1 MAHGWL
7 AYVRF
12 IAEDMGLIVL
22 DREFYLEIPEL
33 IIHVRLSRRTG
44 YPVFYIIDDDGLSNI
59 ICYYNRRYRRY
70 VCLHRRLVEGIVI
83 VDYQAHYTMIFE
95 RCYKERKGKGASTK
109 NSLHVECH
117 STKIFT
123 TGDINRYIRTSRI
136 RGLRSLEL
144 VLLFFKSLRE
154 ELDNCCYY
162 GCYAE
167 NFANADALVE
177 LADLSLSYHSRNRYE
192 ATCYMDRC
200 EGKGFRELPMTCI
213 E

>member
-1 MAHGWL
+1 LARGWL

-12 IAEDMGLIVL
+12 IAEDMGLIVI

-44 YPVFYIIDDDGLSNI
+44 YPVFYIRDDDNLSNI
-59 ICYYNRRYRRY
+59 ICYYNRRYKRY
-70 VCLHRRLVEGIVI
+70 ICFHRRLVEGIVI

-95 RCYKERKGKGASTK
+95 KCYKERKGKGASRT

-117 STKIFT
+117 SVRIFT
-123 TGDINRYIRTSRI
+123 TGDVNKYIRAGRI

-154 ELDNCCYY
+154 DLDSCCYY
-162 GCYAE
+162 ECYAG
-167 NFANADALVE
+167 NFSNADDLVL
-177 LADLSLSYHSRNRYE
+177 LADTHLAYHSRDRFE
-192 ATCYMDRC
+192 DTCYMDRC
-200 EGKGFRELPMTCI
+200 EGVRFEVFPMVCVG
-213 E
+213 